1 MKFFPKYTRIIK
13 INKLSIMKFIQCALL
28 LSMLNNVAI
37 VQAKQSTGSYIKSL
51 VHEEVALAKATV
63 TEAGIAN
70 GQLEEATQIKNLI
83 RGKTASVKEF
93 VETKVSDIEEELDL
107 SSIPGKIKEGE
118 SYAKHGVKKVAIKE
132 MKKVSSQIEESI
144 KSSTK
149 ASGVAEKMYA
159 KDAGVQ
165 QKIELKT
172 SLRTL

>member
-13 INKLSIMKFIQCALL
+13 INKLSIMKFIQCVLL
-28 LSMLNNVAI
+28 LTMLNNVAV
-37 VQAKQSTGSYIKSL
+37 VQAEQSTGAYIKSL

-63 TEAGIAN
+63 TEAGVAN
-70 GQLEEATQIKNLI
+70 GQLEEATQIKNSI

-144 KSSTK
+144 TK
-149 ASGVAEKMYA
+149 ALGVAEKMDA

>member
-13 INKLSIMKFIQCALL
+13 INKLSIMKFIQCVLL
-28 LSMLNNVAI
+28 LTMLNNVAV
-37 VQAKQSTGSYIKSL
+37 VQAEQSTGAYIKSL
-51 VHEEVALAKATV
+51 VHEEVAIAKATV
-63 TEAGIAN
+63 TEAGVAN
-70 GQLEEATQIKNLI
+70 GQLEEATQIKNSI

-132 MKKVSSQIEESI
+132 MKKVSSQIKE
-144 KSSTK
+144 STK
-149 ASGVAEKMYA
+149 KKSGVAVKMDA
-159 KDAGVQ
+159 KDAGLQ